1 MSILKIGRT
10 LRIGTSVVQRVL
22 LGKSKETRYT
32 PHQRK

>member
-10 LRIGTSVVQRVL
+10 LRIGTSVVQRFL
-22 LGKSKETRYT
+22 LKSRETRYT